1 MSKVINKHEDLIL
14 RTPDEKSPE
23 ELGIVI
29 PKPDVPSDTEI
40 VVDDPVVPDKDEM
53 TPASDPTVCRCLIA
67 QYTRAINDEET
78 TIEFYEEIL
87 ANPSVPESHRSQIQ
101 EIIDDEKDHIV
112 KFSEMISLLTK
123 EVYPGFSEE

>member
-1 MSKVINKHEDLIL
+1 MSKIINKHEDLIL
-14 RTPDEKSPE
+14 RTPDESSD

-29 PKPDVPSDTEI
+29 PEPDTPADTDIADSDPI
-40 VVDDPVVPDKDEM
+40 VPDKADM
-53 TPASDPTVCRCLIA
+53 TPTSDPTVCRCLIA

-87 ANPSVPESHRSQIQ
+87 ANPSVPESHRPQIQ

-112 KFSEMISLLTK
+112 KFSEMINLLTK
-123 EVYPGFSEE
+123 EVYPGFGEE